1 MSRTIFG
8 VCNSY
13 AAFKAISKK
22 LFEKIPDEDW
32 RKTTWIAPEDAGKAP
47 GKKYRTILTDEEFK
61 KIPEYTG
68 IKFRCKMVSNA
79 ILMLA
84 QLQIIL

>member
-61 KIPEYTG
+61 KYQNIQVLNSVA
-68 IKFRCKMVSNA
+68 KMVSNA